1 MTVSI
6 IIAVKTW
13 QKNLE
18 ECVNRCLELADGD
31 FEIIVLPD
39 RALTQRFDARVRVIP
54 TGDVTPPHKRDIG
67 IKEAKGAII
76 AFLDD
81 DAYPCKEWLRYA
93 REDFRDEGVA
103 AVGGP
108 AVTAPS
114 DPPREKA
121 SGLVY
126 SSALVSARF
135 AYRYVAGKR
144 RTVEDYPS
152 CNLLVRKDALDKLG
166 GFQTSFWPGE
176 DTKLCLDITRGLHK
190 KIVYDPRVLVY
201 HHRRPLFKGHLKQ
214 IANYALHRGYF
225 VKKYPATSLKPAYF
239 TPSIFL
245 VLLTA
250 GALWVF
256 FFDQFN
262 ILYASMLLVYLLA
275 TLAGAC
281 AVSRAEKGLIPL
293 VWQGIILTHLTYGFF
308 FIKGLSLPRLS
319 EEP

>member
-1 MTVSI
+1 M
-6 IIAVKTW
+6 
-13 QKNLE
+13 
-18 ECVNRCLELADGD
+18 
-31 FEIIVLPD
+31 
-39 RALTQRFDARVRVIP
+39 RVIP

-114 DPPREKA
+114 DSPRQQA

-126 SSALVSARF
+126 SSVLVSARF
-135 AYRYVAGKR
+135 TYRYVAGKR
-144 RTVEDYPS
+144 RPVEDYPS

-166 GFQTSFWPGE
+166 GFKTSFWPGE

-239 TPSIFL
+239 APSIFL
-245 VLLTA
+245 VFLTA

-262 ILYASMLLVYLLA
+262 VPYASMLLAYLTA
-275 TLAGAC
+275 TLAGAY
-281 AVSRAEKGLIPL
+281 AVSRVDKGLIPL

-308 FIKGLSLPRLS
+308 FIKGLSLPRLP
-319 EEP
+319 EEH